1 MCGITALI
9 SLSGTNIINDLYES
23 LYHLQHRGQDSFG
36 FSFLSEEKIKC
47 FLRVVRSGSPFRL
60 NEYFYRIKCYAL
72 YYLNPA
78 QNASLLP

>member
-36 FSFLSEEKIKC
+36 FSFLSEGENKSNKRKMLIVNIK
-47 FLRVVRSGSPFRL
+47 
-60 NEYFYRIKCYAL
+60 
-72 YYLNPA
+72 
-78 QNASLLP
+78 